1 MTEKIINDLIHL
13 LQQISDADYSKKI
26 ERLNNSTIGQHVR
39 HSIEMYQCIINN
51 SNEEEV
57 NYSNRKRDI
66 VIETSSNYAIQYLQ
80 TIVQQIQNNDRIV
93 YVKNNDDDVA
103 ALSSYNREVAY
114 CNEHL
119 IHHLAL
125 IKVALQETNQ
135 YNISSTFGIAPS
147 TIKYREQCAQ

>member
-26 ERLNNSTIGQHVR
+26 ERLSNSTIGQHAR

-51 SNEEEV
+51 CNEEEV

-66 VIETSSNYAIQYLQ
+66 VIETSSNYAVQCLQ
-80 TIVQQIQNNDRIV
+80 AIVQQIQNTDRIV
-93 YVKNNDDDVA
+93 YVKNNDDDIA
-103 ALSSYNREVAY
+103 ALSSYNREIAY

-125 IKVALQETNQ
+125 IKVSNQ
-135 YNISSTFGIAPS
+135 LDSVHQ
-147 TIKYREQCAQ
+147 IKL